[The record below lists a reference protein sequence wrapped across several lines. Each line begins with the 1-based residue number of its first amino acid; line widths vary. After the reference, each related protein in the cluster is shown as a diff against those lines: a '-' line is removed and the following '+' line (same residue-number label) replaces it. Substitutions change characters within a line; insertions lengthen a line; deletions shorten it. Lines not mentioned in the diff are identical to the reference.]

1 MPASSPT
8 GRGPHLLWSD
18 ARMDPSVS
26 RQTWKTLEP
35 VHAMIYFVPE
45 GPEEY
50 GALGLDIEGNRAS
63 AYFPARA
70 AALGAVSPGVVQ
82 ATFFNFSALAV
93 QFGMAGAWDTTTP
106 AALVEA
112 RYRAADRALRRL
124 CGDLLDAPDVVEAVE
139 LARTACEGCRPEG
152 RPLYAGNADLD
163 WPTPPHLQLFHAVTL
178 LREFRGD
185 GHVAALTAAGVTGLE
200 AAVMHVAQGDS
211 WTREPLRKTRGYS
224 TEQWDTALAGLRE
237 RGWIAPDG
245 EGFTDAGRA
254 ARQEVEDRTDVLA
267 LPPWEHLGEDSCAR
281 LRELVRPLSK
291 AVVAGG
297 GLGIT

>member
-1 MPASSPT
+1 
-8 GRGPHLLWSD
+8 
-18 ARMDPSVS
+18 MDPSVS

-35 VHAMIYFVPE
+35 VHAMVYFAPE

-50 GALGLDIEGNRAS
+50 GALGLDVEGNRAS

-70 AALGAVSPGVVQ
+70 AALGAVSPSVVQ
-82 ATFFNFSALAV
+82 AVFFNFSSLAA
-93 QFGMAGAWDTTTP
+93 QSGMAGAWETTTP
-106 AALVEA
+106 AALTEA

-124 CGDLLDAPDVVEAVE
+124 CGDLLDSPDVVEAVE

-152 RPLYAGNADLD
+152 RPLYAGNADLA
-163 WPTPPHLQLFHAVTL
+163 WPTPPHLQLFHAITL

-185 GHVAALTAAGVTGLE
+185 GHVAALTALGVTGLE
-200 AAVMHVAQGDS
+200 AAVMHVAQGDA

-224 TEQWDTALAGLRE
+224 TEEWDTALAGLRE
-237 RGWIAPDG
+237 RGWIEPDG

-254 ARQEVEDRTDVLA
+254 VRQEVEDRTDLLA
-267 LPPWEHLGEDSCAR
+267 LPPWEKLGEDGCAR

-297 GLGIT
+297 GMAIR